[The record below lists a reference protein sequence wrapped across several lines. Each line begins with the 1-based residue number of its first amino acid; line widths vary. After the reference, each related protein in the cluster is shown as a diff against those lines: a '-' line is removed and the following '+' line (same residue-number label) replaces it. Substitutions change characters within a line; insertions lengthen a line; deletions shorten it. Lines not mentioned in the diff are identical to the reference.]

1 MNYLSLKTILLR
13 EFFVVAPSIY
23 DDHQSPSKKI
33 RVRTDDDLWTI
44 EPIPEN
50 LIDSPLDFIFAE
62 HYRQRQAASIL
73 MLLADG
79 HFDIDGVGALITFLD
94 EDFALHIGDE
104 ELALFPM
111 LRQHCFPEDNV
122 DRILARLVDEHR
134 EDEESVETV
143 TDILRQS
150 VSSQSIH
157 ANGGRMLRKFAE
169 HIRQHLALE
178 NGVLLPI
185 ARVRLAEQEL
195 GVLADLLKSRRF

>member
-1 MNYLSLKTILLR
+1 MFLFRFFEQNCLDLHHQVKTKNEWFCRRLTDLDCFQVHARLPFYLHCHHQNKKQFCQSGATAFVYEPLL
-13 EFFVVAPSIY
+13 S
-23 DDHQSPSKKI
+23 
-33 RVRTDDDLWTI
+33 
-44 EPIPEN
+44 
-50 LIDSPLDFIFAE
+50 
-62 HYRQRQAASIL
+62 
-73 MLLADG
+73 
-79 HFDIDGVGALITFLD
+79 
-94 EDFALHIGDE
+94 
-104 ELALFPM
+104 LFPM